1 VKIRQARFVLLGRVY
16 EFVPLMNS
24 GDALANE
31 FERVFDQVFCASAE
45 KLNQLISLTPLKK
58 LADATIG
65 SAPEVQR

>member
-1 VKIRQARFVLLGRVY
+1 MKIRQARFVLLGRVY

-24 GDALANE
+24 GDALAIE
-31 FERVFDQVFCASAE
+31 FERGIDQVFCASAE
-45 KLNQLISLTPLKK
+45 KLNQLISLTRLKK